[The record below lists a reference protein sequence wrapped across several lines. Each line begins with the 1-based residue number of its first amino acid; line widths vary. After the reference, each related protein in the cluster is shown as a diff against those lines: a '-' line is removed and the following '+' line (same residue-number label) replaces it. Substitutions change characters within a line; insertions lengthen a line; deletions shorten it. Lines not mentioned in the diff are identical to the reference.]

1 MATLSELISENSNLK
16 ANEVEHLSELVAEW
30 RLLAD
35 LSFADLLLWLPI
47 RRDEKSWPE
56 GHLAIAQIRPTTAAT
71 VFTEDLVGT
80 SINWGQRP
88 LVDQA
93 LSDGE
98 IVRDAK
104 PEQVGQIVIKEETI
118 PVILNGKILA
128 VISRHRNAD
137 LMRQPSKLEL
147 NYREIAHKIY
157 KMVAEGNFP
166 IRNSLYSSESS
177 PRVGDGLIRL
187 DVNGTIFF
195 ASPNAR
201 SALSRVG
208 FQKELEGENLGVV
221 FSNLNK
227 GDTQPTD
234 ESWQTMLNGKSL
246 RRTEYESQSAV
257 LDILVI
263 PLTEGSDRIGAIV
276 LIHNIT
282 ELRNRDRAL
291 LTKDATIKEIH
302 HRVKNNLQTVS
313 ALLRL
318 QSRRV
323 TDPIASSALDEAV
336 RRVASIALVH
346 ETLSNQSS
354 EFVEFD
360 LVLDQI
366 IKNALDLNPRSIGYK
381 KIGEFGSFDSKTAT
395 ALSLVITELIH
406 NALEHG
412 LSETGDQLMVEI
424 SKNGD
429 QYLVSVCDNGSG
441 LPEEFNIEKSAN
453 LGLQIANTLAKN
465 ELNGSI
471 NLVRVENLT
480 RGDIS
485 FKVN

>member
-246 RRTEYESQSAV
+246 RRTEYESQSSV

-465 ELNGSI
+465 ELNGGI

-480 RGDIS
+480 RGEIS

>member
-16 ANEVEHLSELVAEW
+16 PNEVEHLSELVAEW

-246 RRTEYESQSAV
+246 RRTEYESQSSV

-465 ELNGSI
+465 ELNGGI

-480 RGDIS
+480 RGEIS

>member
-16 ANEVEHLSELVAEW
+16 NNEVEHLSELVAEW

-80 SINWGQRP
+80 SIDWGQRP

-104 PEQVGQIVIKEETI
+104 PELVGQIVIKEETT

-246 RRTEYESQSAV
+246 RRTEYESQSSV

-282 ELRNRDRAL
+282 
-291 LTKDATIKEIH
+291 
-302 HRVKNNLQTVS
+302 
-313 ALLRL
+313 
-318 QSRRV
+318 
-323 TDPIASSALDEAV
+323 
-336 RRVASIALVH
+336 
-346 ETLSNQSS
+346 
-354 EFVEFD
+354 
-360 LVLDQI
+360 
-366 IKNALDLNPRSIGYK
+366 
-381 KIGEFGSFDSKTAT
+381 
-395 ALSLVITELIH
+395 
-406 NALEHG
+406 
-412 LSETGDQLMVEI
+412 
-424 SKNGD
+424 
-429 QYLVSVCDNGSG
+429 
-441 LPEEFNIEKSAN
+441 
-453 LGLQIANTLAKN
+453 
-465 ELNGSI
+465 
-471 NLVRVENLT
+471 
-480 RGDIS
+480 
-485 FKVN
+485 

>member
-166 IRNSLYSSESS
+166 IRNSLYSSESA

-234 ESWQTMLNGKSL
+234 ESWQTMLSGKSL

-412 LSETGDQLMVEI
+412 LSETGDQLTVEI
-424 SKNGD
+424 SKNGN

-453 LGLQIANTLAKN
+453 LGLQIANTLTKN

-471 NLVRVENLT
+471 NLVRVKNLT
-480 RGDIS
+480 RGEIS

>member
-166 IRNSLYSSESS
+166 IRNSLYSSESA

-234 ESWQTMLNGKSL
+234 ESWQTMLSGKSL

-412 LSETGDQLMVEI
+412 LSETGDQLTVEI
-424 SKNGD
+424 SKNGN

-453 LGLQIANTLAKN
+453 LGLQIANTLTKN

>member
-1 MATLSELISENSNLK
+1 MATISDLITENSDLN

-56 GHLAIAQIRPTTAAT
+56 GHLVIAQIRPTTAAT
-71 VFTEDLVGT
+71 IFADDLVGT
-80 SINWGQRP
+80 TINWGQRP

-93 LSDGE
+93 LSEGE
-98 IVRDAK
+98 IIKDTK
-104 PEQVGQIVIKEETI
+104 PELVGQTLIKEETI
-118 PVILNGKILA
+118 PVIFNGRILA
-128 VISRHRNAD
+128 VVSRHRNAD

-187 DVNGTIFF
+187 DVNGVIFF

-201 SALSRVG
+201 SALSRIG
-208 FQKELEGENLGVV
+208 FHRELEGENLGAV

-227 GDTQPTD
+227 GDNQPTD
-234 ESWQTMLNGKSL
+234 ESWQTVLSGKSL
-246 RRTEYESQSAV
+246 RRVEYESQSAV

-263 PLTEGSDRIGAIV
+263 PLTEGNDRIGAIV
-276 LIHNIT
+276 LVHNIT
-282 ELRNRDRAL
+282 ELRYRDRAL
-291 LTKDATIKEIH
+291 VTKDATIKEIH

-318 QSRRV
+318 QARRV
-323 TDPIASSALDEAV
+323 TDPIAISALDEAV

-354 EFVEFD
+354 EYVEFD
-360 LVLDQI
+360 LVFEQI
-366 IKNALDLNPRSIGYK
+366 IKNALNLNPRIIAYK
-381 KIGEFGSFDSKTAT
+381 KMGVFGSFDSKTAT

-412 LSETGDQLMVEI
+412 LNESGDELTVEI
-424 SKNGD
+424 NKNGN
-429 QYLVSVCDNGSG
+429 QYQVSICDNGPG
-441 LPEEFNIEKSAN
+441 LPRDFSIEKSAN
-453 LGLQIANTLAKN
+453 LGLQIANTLTKN

-471 NLVRVENLT
+471 NLVRVGNLT

-485 FKVN
+485 FKTH

>member
-1 MATLSELISENSNLK
+1 MATLAELITENSSLT
-16 ANEVEHLSELVAEW
+16 ANEVEHLAELVAEW

-47 RRDEKSWPE
+47 RRDEKSWPQ
-56 GHLAIAQIRPTTAAT
+56 GHLVIAQIRPTTAAT
-71 VFTEDLVGT
+71 VFSDDLVG
-80 SINWGQRP
+80 SQVNWGERP

-98 IVRDAK
+98 ILRDAK
-104 PEQVGQIVIKEETI
+104 PELVGQLMIKEESI
-118 PVILNGKILA
+118 PVILNGKTLA
-128 VISRHRNAD
+128 VISRHRNSE

-157 KMVAEGNFP
+157 KMVAEGTFP
-166 IRNSLYSSESS
+166 IRNSLYSSESA

-208 FQKELEGENLGVV
+208 FQKELEGENLGSV
-221 FSNLNK
+221 FATLHKGENLA
-227 GDTQPTD
+227 TD
-234 ESWQTMLNGKSL
+234 ESWQTSLSGKSL
-246 RRTEYESQSAV
+246 RRAEYESPAAV
-257 LDILVI
+257 IDILVI
-263 PLTEGSDRIGAIV
+263 PLTEGNDRIGAIV
-276 LIHNIT
+276 LLHNIT

-291 LTKDATIKEIH
+291 ITKDATIKEIH

-323 TDPIASSALDEAV
+323 TDPIASEALSEAV

-360 LVLDQI
+360 QVFEQI
-366 IKNALDLNPRSIGYK
+366 VKNALDLNTRKIEFK
-381 KIGEFGSFDSKTAT
+381 KVGDFGAFDSKTAT

-412 LSETGDQLMVEI
+412 LDQSGDQLIVEVV
-424 SKNGD
+424 KKQNNY
-429 QYLVSVCDNGSG
+429 QVSVCDNGSG
-441 LPEEFNIEKSAN
+441 LPSDFNIEKSAN
-453 LGLQIANTLAKN
+453 LGLQIANTLTKN
-465 ELNGSI
+465 ELNGSL
-471 NLVRVENLT
+471 NLIRVGDLT
-480 RGDIS
+480 KGEIS
-485 FKVN
+485 FSCN

>member
-93 LSDGE
+93 LSEGE

-360 LVLDQI
+360 LVLEQI

-412 LSETGDQLMVEI
+412 LSETGDQLTVEI
-424 SKNGD
+424 SKNGN

-441 LPEEFNIEKSAN
+441 LPKEFNIEKSAN
-453 LGLQIANTLAKN
+453 LGLQIANTLTKN

-471 NLVRVENLT
+471 NLVRVKNLT
-480 RGDIS
+480 RGEIS

>member
-1 MATLSELISENSNLK
+1 MASLSELITDNSNLN
-16 ANEVEHLSELVAEW
+16 ANEVEHLAALVAEW

-56 GHLAIAQIRPTTAAT
+56 GHLVIAQIRPTTAAT
-71 VFTEDLVGT
+71 VFSDDLVG
-80 SINWGQRP
+80 SQVNWGERP
-88 LVDQA
+88 LLDQA

-98 IVRDAK
+98 ILRNAK
-104 PEQVGQIVIKEETI
+104 PELVGQIMIKEETI
-118 PVILNGKILA
+118 PVILDGKTLA
-128 VISRHRNAD
+128 VISRHRNSE

-157 KMVAEGNFP
+157 KMVAEGNYP
-166 IRNSLYSSESS
+166 IRNNIYSSESA

-208 FQKELEGENLGVV
+208 FQKELEGENLGAV

-227 GDTQPTD
+227 GDIHPTD
-234 ESWQTMLNGKSL
+234 ESWQTLLSGKSL
-246 RRTEYESQSAV
+246 RRSEYESSIAV
-257 LDILVI
+257 IDILVI
-263 PLTEGSDRIGAIV
+263 PLTEGRDRIGAIV
-276 LIHNIT
+276 LLHNIT

-291 LTKDATIKEIH
+291 ITKDATIKEIH

-323 TDPIASSALDEAV
+323 TDPIASSALEEAV

-360 LVLDQI
+360 QVFEQI
-366 IKNALDLNPRSIGYK
+366 IKNALDLNAK
-381 KIGEFGSFDSKTAT
+381 KINFKKVGDFGSFDSKTAT

-406 NALEHG
+406 NAIEHG
-412 LSETGDQLMVEI
+412 LNETGDQLIVEV
-424 SKNGD
+424 SKDRNE
-429 QYLVSVCDNGSG
+429 YLVSVCDNGAG
-441 LPEEFNIEKSAN
+441 LPDQFNVEKSAN
-453 LGLQIANTLAKN
+453 LGLQIANTLTKN
-465 ELNGSI
+465 ELNGSL
-471 NLVRVENLT
+471 NLRRVGKLT
-480 RGDIS
+480 RGEIS
-485 FKVN
+485 FKAN

>member
-1 MATLSELISENSNLK
+1 MATLSELISENSSLK

-93 LSDGE
+93 LSEGE

-381 KIGEFGSFDSKTAT
+381 KIGEFGFFDSKTAT

-412 LSETGDQLMVEI
+412 LSETGDQLTVEI
-424 SKNGD
+424 SKNGN

-441 LPEEFNIEKSAN
+441 LPKEFNIEKSAN
-453 LGLQIANTLAKN
+453 LGLQIANTLTKN

>member
-1 MATLSELISENSNLK
+1 MATLSELISENSSLK

-93 LSDGE
+93 LSEGE

-360 LVLDQI
+360 LVLEQI

-412 LSETGDQLMVEI
+412 LSETGDQLTVEI
-424 SKNGD
+424 SKNGN

-441 LPEEFNIEKSAN
+441 LPKEFNIEKSAN
-453 LGLQIANTLAKN
+453 LGLQIANTLTKN

-480 RGDIS
+480 RGEIS

>member
-366 IKNALDLNPRSIGYK
+366 LKNALDLNPRSIGYK

-412 LSETGDQLMVEI
+412 LSETGDQLTVEI
-424 SKNGD
+424 SKNGN

-453 LGLQIANTLAKN
+453 LGLQIANTLTKN

>member
-465 ELNGSI
+465 ELNGGI
-471 NLVRVENLT
+471 NLVRVKNLT
-480 RGDIS
+480 RGEIS

>member
-246 RRTEYESQSAV
+246 RRTEYESQSSV

-412 LSETGDQLMVEI
+412 LCETGDQLTVEI

-465 ELNGSI
+465 ELNGGI

-480 RGDIS
+480 RGEIS

>member
-16 ANEVEHLSELVAEW
+16 PNEVEHLSELVAEW

-71 VFTEDLVGT
+71 VFAEDLVGT

-93 LSDGE
+93 LSEGE

-360 LVLDQI
+360 LVLEQI

-412 LSETGDQLMVEI
+412 LSETGDQLTVEI

-465 ELNGSI
+465 ELNGGI

-480 RGDIS
+480 RGEIS

>member
-1 MATLSELISENSNLK
+1 MATLSELISENSSLK

-93 LSDGE
+93 LSEGE

-360 LVLDQI
+360 LVLEQI

-412 LSETGDQLMVEI
+412 LSETGDQLTVEI
-424 SKNGD
+424 SKNGN

-441 LPEEFNIEKSAN
+441 LPKEFNIEKSAN
-453 LGLQIANTLAKN
+453 LGLQIANTLTKN

>member
-1 MATLSELISENSNLK
+1 MATLAELIRENSDLK
-16 ANEVEHLSELVAEW
+16 SNEIEHLSELVAEW

-47 RRDEKSWPE
+47 RRDEKSWPD

-80 SINWGQRP
+80 SVNWGQRP

-93 LSDGE
+93 LSEGE

-104 PEQVGQIVIKEETI
+104 PELVGQIVIKEETI
-118 PVILNGKILA
+118 PVILNGKVLA

-157 KMVAEGNFP
+157 RMVSEGNFP

-187 DVNGTIFF
+187 DVNGTVFF

-221 FSNLNK
+221 FSNLRK
-227 GDTQPTD
+227 GDNQPTD

-360 LVLDQI
+360 LVLEQI
-366 IKNALDLNPRSIGYK
+366 IKNALELNPRSIGYK

-412 LSETGDQLMVEI
+412 LSETGDQLTVSI
-424 SKNGD
+424 SKNGN
-429 QYLVSVCDNGSG
+429 QYLVSVCDNGPG
-441 LPEEFNIEKSAN
+441 LPEDFNIEKSAN
-453 LGLQIANTLAKN
+453 LGLQIANTLTKN

-471 NLVRVENLT
+471 NLVRDKNLT

-485 FKVN
+485 FEVN

>member
-1 MATLSELISENSNLK
+1 MVTFSELISENSNLK
-16 ANEVEHLSELVAEW
+16 VNEVEHLSDLVAEW

-47 RRDEKSWPE
+47 RRDEKSWPD

-80 SINWGQRP
+80 SVNWGQHP

-98 IVRDAK
+98 IIRDAK
-104 PEQVGQIVIKEETI
+104 PELVGQILIKEETI
-118 PVILNGKILA
+118 PVILNGKVLA

-166 IRNSLYSSESS
+166 IRNSLYSSESA

-208 FQKELEGENLGVV
+208 FQKELEGENLGTV

-227 GDTQPTD
+227 GDNQPTD
-234 ESWQTMLNGKSL
+234 ESWQTMLSGKSL
-246 RRTEYESQSAV
+246 RRAEYESQSAV

-323 TDPIASSALDEAV
+323 TDPVASSALDEAV

-366 IKNALDLNPRSIGYK
+366 IKNALELNPRPLGYK
-381 KIGEFGSFDSKTAT
+381 KVGEFGSFDSKTAT

-412 LSETGDQLMVEI
+412 LSKSGDQLIVEVV
-424 SKNGD
+424 KNNNK
-429 QYLVSVCDNGSG
+429 YLVSVCDNGPG
-441 LPEEFNIEKSAN
+441 LPQDFSIEKSAN
-453 LGLQIANTLAKN
+453 LGLQIANTLTRN

-471 NLVRVENLT
+471 NLIRVKNLT
-480 RGDIS
+480 RADVS
-485 FKVN
+485 FTLN